1 MKQVPKSGKVSI
13 SLSDYGLLGVLV
25 LTAVYGLVATLM
37 MHQEVERVIILWLFA
52 VGMAG
57 ATAWRRI
64 KNHTFINPHDLIL
77 SWIFLICAFGAL
89 LLTAFFSN
97 ELALQISL
105 LFLFGAFLARFANY
119 PDVFKL
125 LPAGAV
131 LLILLPN
138 ADYFNSLMSYPL
150 RLICSHITCFLL
162 SASGMQISCDAT
174 VLTLGREEIAVTAA
188 CSGINQLEAMFF
200 IGWLITML
208 VHKRLICR
216 VSHWLLL
223 LPLVILFNALR
234 LIITL
239 IIYSNWGE
247 VALSD
252 TVHSV
257 LGYLMVIAV
266 AVTFYL
272 CSSLIPFA
280 EKQQTGEDS
289 K

>member
-1 MKQVPKSGKVSI
+1 MKQAQKSANI
-13 SLSDYGLLGVLV
+13 SMSWSDYGLIGVLV
-25 LTAVYGLVATLM
+25 VTSVYSLIAAFQ
-37 MHQEVERVIILWLFA
+37 MHQEVERVVILWLFA
-52 VGMAG
+52 GGMAG
-57 ATAWRRI
+57 ATAWRMI
-64 KNHTFINPHDLIL
+64 KTHTFINPHDLIL
-77 SWIFLICAFGAL
+77 SWIFLICAAGTLF
-89 LLTAFFSN
+89 LTAFLSN
-97 ELALQISL
+97 ELALQIAL
-105 LFLFGAFLARFANY
+105 LLLFGACLARFANY

-125 LPAGAV
+125 LPAGV
-131 LLILLPN
+131 IFLLLLPN

-150 RLICSHITCFLL
+150 RLICSYITYFVL
-162 SASGMQISCDAT
+162 SVFGMQVSCDAT
-174 VLTLGREEIAVTAA
+174 VLTMGHEEIAVTAA

-200 IGWLITML
+200 IGWIITMF

-239 IIYSNWGE
+239 VIYSNWGE

-272 CSSLIPFA
+272 CSSLIPFT
-280 EKQQTGEDS
+280 EKQQTGRDD

>member
-1 MKQVPKSGKVSI
+1 
-13 SLSDYGLLGVLV
+13 
-25 LTAVYGLVATLM
+25 
-37 MHQEVERVIILWLFA
+37 
-52 VGMAG
+52 
-57 ATAWRRI
+57 
-64 KNHTFINPHDLIL
+64 
-77 SWIFLICAFGAL
+77 
-89 LLTAFFSN
+89 
-97 ELALQISL
+97 
-105 LFLFGAFLARFANY
+105 
-119 PDVFKL
+119 
-125 LPAGAV
+125 
-131 LLILLPN
+131 
-138 ADYFNSLMSYPL
+138 
-150 RLICSHITCFLL
+150 
-162 SASGMQISCDAT
+162 
-174 VLTLGREEIAVTAA
+174 
-188 CSGINQLEAMFF
+188 
-200 IGWLITML
+200 ML